1 MYRDLCYNKIMSK
14 VFILPSKEVF
24 RDNEDFFIH
33 LSKEKGSS
41 FPHFIEKLHK
51 HDFIEISYVVSGECE
66 HYQDDRTIIAKKGDI
81 FILNYGMPH
90 SDRIIKSTAE
100 PYLSYDIAFKCD
112 FLDKSLS
119 NETDILKIKSSF
131 LFHSLFPKDG
141 QSDTIRMTGQGF
153 YEFESLFK
161 RMLEEYTERRPG
173 YYDLLRA
180 YTIELLVKLFR
191 SLNVKEPEFDPNSQ
205 KQYIRLAIQHIE
217 TRYGSELRLED
228 LAYRS
233 FLSKSYFSQLFK
245 KETGKSFSEYV
256 QQVRIENACRLLK
269 ETNLSINDIREKTG
283 FNDLKFFYS
292 VFKRITGHTPK
303 EFRELE

>member
-1 MYRDLCYNKIMSK
+1 MSK
-14 VFILPSKEVF
+14 VFILSSKDVF

-33 LSKEKGSS
+33 LSKEKGNA
-41 FPHFIEKLHK
+41 FPHFIETLHK
-51 HDFIEISYVVSGECE
+51 HNFIEISYVVSGECE
-66 HYQDDRTIIAKKGDI
+66 HYQDNRKIIAKKGDI
-81 FILNYGMPH
+81 FILNYGVPH
-90 SDRIIKSTAE
+90 ADRIIKSTSE

-119 NETDILKIKSSF
+119 NETDILKLKSSF
-131 LFHSLFPKDG
+131 LFHSLFPKDK
-141 QSDTIRMTGQGF
+141 QNDTIRMTGQGF
-153 YEFESLFK
+153 YEFESIFK
-161 RMLEEYTERRPG
+161 KMLEEYTERHSG

-191 SLNVKEPEFDPNSQ
+191 SLNVEDLEFQPNNQ

-217 TRYGSELRLED
+217 THYGRDLRLED
-228 LAYRS
+228 LAYQS

-245 KETGKSFSEYV
+245 KETGKSFSKYL

-269 ETNLSINDIREKTG
+269 ETNLSIDEIREKTG